1 MSAVLHI
8 AAIEAKAIRHDYMAI
23 KVTLVNVGNEKIG
36 PGNVLARQ
44 TSTDGSVQSVE
55 FFSMLD
61 LLPGETTKVSQLLR
75 GSIKEVDFRSY
86 RPTDG
91 TRAII
96 PLLGT
101 MKEGRFLWPFEKAS

>member
-1 MSAVLHI
+1 MSVVLHI
-8 AAIEAKAIRHDYMAI
+8 AAIEATAIRHDYMAV
-23 KVTLVNVGNEKIG
+23 KVTLVNVGNEKVG

-61 LLPGETTKVSQLLR
+61 LAPGETTRVSQLLR

-86 RPTDG
+86 RPTDA
-91 TRAII
+91 TRASI

-101 MKEGRFLWPFEKAS
+101 MKRGRVFWPFEKAS